1 MNVPNNNSILQE
13 RAELCLEF
21 ASLQVVDESLFPL
34 NPFKSQRIQ
43 RQAVV
48 LELAHTLETPSF
60 YRQIEDGVHA
70 LMEAISKRT
79 PEERGS
85 VSTLLTA
92 FSSALTTLEKSE
104 KLAAESL
111 STGKEVATILELP
124 LEALEIIENIGKV
137 YLESKLL
144 QDAVGIFTLLTFW
157 QQSHDQL
164 WFYRAMGLY
173 YDLQSDEALA
183 SADAAA
189 AINPEQPE
197 YQLLRCAIFTEK
209 KEFSLAKDAVEE
221 AHNAIKR
228 NDLHL
233 HIDWQAWMDRA
244 EQKII

>member
-1 MNVPNNNSILQE
+1 MHNSHNNSLVQE
-13 RAELCLEF
+13 GMGHCLEF
-21 ASLQVVDESLFPL
+21 ASLQVIDESLFPL

-43 RQAVV
+43 RQEVV
-48 LELAHTLETPSF
+48 QELAHKLETASF

-85 VSTLLTA
+85 VNTLLTA

-111 STGKEVATILELP
+111 SSGQDIAALLELS
-124 LEALEIIENIGKV
+124 LDALEIIEKIGKI

-144 QDAVGIFTLLTFW
+144 QNAIGIFTLLTFW

-173 YDLQSDEALA
+173 YDLQCDEALV
-183 SADAAA
+183 SIDAAST
-189 AINPEQPE
+189 INPEQPE
-197 YQLLRCAIFTEK
+197 YQLLRSAIFIEK
-209 KEFSLAKDAVEE
+209 KEFLLAKEAIEE
-221 AHNAIKR
+221 ARNAIKR

-233 HIDWQAWMDRA
+233 HADWQEWMERA
-244 EQKII
+244 QQKVL

>member
-1 MNVPNNNSILQE
+1 MNISNNNSILQE

-21 ASLQVVDESLFPL
+21 ASLQVVEEGLFPL

-43 RQAVV
+43 RQEVI
-48 LELAHTLETPSF
+48 LELAHKLETASF
-60 YRQIEDGVHA
+60 YRHIEDGVHA
-70 LMEAISKRT
+70 LMEAIAKR
-79 PEERGS
+79 PADQRGS
-85 VSTLLTA
+85 VSMLLTA

-104 KLAAESL
+104 KLAAESI
-111 STGKEVATILELP
+111 STGKEVATILELS
-124 LEALEIIENIGKV
+124 LEALEIIQNIGKG

-189 AINPEQPE
+189 AINPQQPE
-197 YQLLRCAIFTEK
+197 YQLLRSAIFTEK

-221 AHNAIKR
+221 ARNAIKR

-233 HIDWQAWMDRA
+233 HPDWQIWMDRA
-244 EQKII
+244 VQKVI